1 MRDISIDDRDR
12 MAREYFRD
20 GYNCCQSVLLAFQD
34 VIDLPKE
41 RIASLSAGFGGGM
54 GRLREVCGA
63 MSAAVFM
70 AGVAVPSSDPA
81 NHAERTA
88 NYALVQEFASR
99 FREEQGSIICREILG
114 IRSTQKESPAPSER
128 TTVWY
133 TSRPCERIVGACAR
147 MIAERLED

>member
-1 MRDISIDDRDR
+1 MITVEERDR

-34 VIDLPKE
+34 VIDLPKDK
-41 RIASLSAGFGGGM
+41 IASISAGFGGGM

-70 AGVAVPSSDPA
+70 AGVIEPSADPA
-81 NHAERTA
+81 NHDGRTA

-99 FREEQGSIICREILG
+99 FKEEQGSIICRELLN
-114 IRSTQKESPAPSER
+114 IRAGQKESPAPSER
-128 TTVWY
+128 TVQWY

-147 MIAERLED
+147 MIAEKLQSL